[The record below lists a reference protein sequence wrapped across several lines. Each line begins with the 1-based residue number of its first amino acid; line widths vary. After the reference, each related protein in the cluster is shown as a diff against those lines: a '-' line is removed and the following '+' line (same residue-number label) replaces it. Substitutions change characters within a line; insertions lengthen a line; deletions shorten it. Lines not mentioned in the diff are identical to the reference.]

1 MNPKSIVWTALLALA
16 LVQTTHAAPQT
27 IDVWLKAD
35 ITITADGSIESLQW
49 QQDARPGVQL
59 LHRRAEPVVRLW
71 QFVPGQVDGVP
82 ARTQT
87 HLLMQVL
94 VLVDADGSAAM
105 KFGSASTG
113 GRSVV
118 KTAPLYPP
126 NAMREGVSASL
137 VAEISLDTNGAPTL
151 ETLTFNSKRGHFR
164 KEFIAAGE
172 AAIKSWTYQPERV
185 AGRPV
190 ATRIRV
196 PIDFCSDD
204 DWCERRERKR
214 LSATSDA
221 PSAPPGEAVPLT
233 SVVQLITQVS
243 DEEI

>member
-1 MNPKSIVWTALLALA
+1 MNPKSIATALLALA

-49 QQDARPGVQL
+49 QEDARPGVQL

-113 GRSVV
+113 GRSLVQA
-118 KTAPLYPP
+118 APRYPP
-126 NAMREGVSASL
+126 NAARAGASATL
-137 VAEISLDTNGAPTL
+137 VAEISVDTNGVSTL
-151 ETLTFNSKRGHFR
+151 ETLTFQPKRSYFR
-164 KEFIAAGE
+164 SDFIAAAE
-172 AAIKSWTYQPERV
+172 AAIKSWTFQPERV

-190 ATRIRV
+190 ATRLRI
-196 PIDFCSDD
+196 PIEFCSDD
-204 DWCERRERKR
+204 DNWCARQDKKR
-214 LSATSDA
+214 LSAMSDA
-221 PSAPPGEAVPLT
+221 LAPPGEAVPLT
-233 SVVQLITQVS
+233 SVVKLITQVNGQVL
-243 DEEI
+243 